1 MSPDTQ
7 AALETLDQRLK
18 LLLPEEYQESYETL
32 EPTPM
37 GSAGL
42 KFDATGR
49 VAWNEI
55 WGSFCDLA
63 MAGGP
68 PHKGTLL
75 EAGSRQ
81 AIEAAP
87 DRYAEVAEEIC
98 RGVMLAAGLDAQP
111 SVVPGWVRVECY
123 GEPMANW
130 LLRAI
135 TMENVAVRR
144 EAAFLDLPAATHFQL
159 MKEIKN
165 VVTVVAKTSHY
176 WLEHMPRTQQRGI
189 ATLFADLSEESPLIE
204 PSHDP
209 EAQFP
214 LLDLPLPRS
223 PHRYAGWLGLEC
235 PNVRATIWM
244 MRALVA
250 GNVLSGREGTVLF
263 VPNDPAPDPGGETVA
278 NAVIQV
284 HRLAAAKR
292 LL

>member
-1 MSPDTQ
+1 MALPTD
-7 AALETLDQRLK
+7 AREALETLDERLK
-18 LLLPEEYQESYETL
+18 LLLPEEYQESYESL

-42 KFDATGR
+42 KFDATGK

-75 EAGSRQ
+75 DAGTRD
-81 AIEAAP
+81 AVDAEP
-87 DRYAEVAEEIC
+87 DRYAEVANEIC
-98 RGVMLAAGLDAQP
+98 RGVMMAAGLDAQP
-111 SVVPGWVRVECY
+111 SPVPGWVRVECY

-144 EAAFLDLPAATHFQL
+144 EGQWLDLPAAPHFQL

-176 WLEHMPRTQQRGI
+176 WLEHMPRLQQRGI
-189 ATLFADLSEESPLIE
+189 AALFAQMAEESPLIE
-204 PSHDP
+204 PS
-209 EAQFP
+209 
-214 LLDLPLPRS
+214 
-223 PHRYAGWLGLEC
+223 AGWRGLEY
-235 PNVRATIWM
+235 PNVRAAIWM

-250 GNVLSGREGTVLF
+250 SNVLSRREGTTLF
-263 VPNDPAPDPGGETVA
+263 VPINPATDPGGEIVA
-278 NAVIQV
+278 SAVAHT
-284 HRLAAAKR
+284 HRLAAAKG
-292 LL
+292 LV

>member
-1 MSPDTQ
+1 MAMPTDTRE
-7 AALETLDQRLK
+7 ALETLDQRLK

-42 KFDATGR
+42 KFDATGK

-68 PHKGTLL
+68 PHKGSLL
-75 EAGSRQ
+75 AEGSRE
-81 AIEAAP
+81 AIDAEP
-87 DRYAEVAEEIC
+87 DRYAEVTNEIC
-98 RGVMLAAGLDAQP
+98 RGVMMAAGLDAQP
-111 SVVPGWVRVECY
+111 SPVPGWVRVECY

-135 TMENVAVRR
+135 TMENVAVRLR
-144 EAAFLDLPAATHFQL
+144 EGPMLDLPAAPHFQL

-176 WLEHMPRTQQRGI
+176 WLEHMSRTQQRGI
-189 ATLFADLSEESPLIE
+189 AALFAQQAEESPLIE
-204 PSHDP
+204 P
-209 EAQFP
+209 A
-214 LLDLPLPRS
+214 
-223 PHRYAGWLGLEC
+223 AGWRGIDY
-235 PNVRATIWM
+235 PNVRAAIWM

-250 GNVLSGREGTVLF
+250 SNVLSRREGTTLF
-263 VPNDPAPDPGGETVA
+263 VPINPTTDPDGDRVA
-278 NAVIQV
+278 NAVAST
-284 HRLAAAKR
+284 HALAVAR
-292 LL
+292 GLL